1 MDAVMRRSG
10 LSSRTEE
17 SDYMQTIKTEKHCP
31 NYMHKLHS
39 NDLSNGGKSNSDRSI
54 SRSRS
59 KNRDSHLSAQE
70 TVKTILKKRKDE
82 FQQSKQS

>member
-1 MDAVMRRSG
+1 MRRSG

-17 SDYMQTIKTEKHCP
+17 SDYIKTIKTEKHCP
-31 NYMHKLHS
+31 KHMHKLHS

-70 TVKTILKKRKDE
+70 TVKTILQKRKDE